1 MIALLTHR
9 PSSSRRPS
17 WTRAGLLALLIS
29 LVIGSGCAPATT
41 PSPSPTAPPTATATA
56 TPTKTPT
63 LTPSPTATP
72 SPTPTWTPTPLPTA
86 TPTLTPTPTST
97 PTVETKSSAAQEA
110 AASSAPASSPPSA
123 NTGLTGGGLGSLAPP
138 TAAGA
143 YGQVPLVAMAA
154 DVCPLTGLKVDQA
167 KLERRPLAV
176 KISNAPAI
184 VRPQAGLSFAD
195 VVFEHY
201 AEGNLT
207 RFTAIFLSRDCAK
220 IGSIRSARL
229 IDLEIP
235 AMFKSMFAY
244 SGASIGVKEEIRKS
258 DFFDRVIT
266 PDFGHYNAFKRIPAP
281 GKAFEHTLFSDTATL
296 WQATDKRGLNGRQD
310 LSGWAFSDEPPAGG
324 TPATQLQIV
333 YSPRYADAEYSYDAS
348 AGGYRRAVLG
358 VPHRDEITGQQ
369 LVAKNVVVLYAPHVE
384 SAILEDTHYG
394 GHYSIQIQI
403 WGEGLARV
411 FRDGQMYDVRW
422 VRPGRHDLVRFVDAS
437 GQTFPFKPG
446 NVWIQVVPL
455 GFNIAVK

>member
-29 LVIGSGCAPATT
+29 LVIGGGCAPATT

-123 NTGLTGGGLGSLAPP
+123 NTGLTGGGLGSLEPP
-138 TAAGA
+138 TTAGA
-143 YGQVPLVAMAA
+143 YGSVPLVPMAA

-266 PDFGHYNAFKRIPAP
+266 PDFG
-281 GKAFEHTLFSDTATL
+281 
-296 WQATDKRGLNGRQD
+296 
-310 LSGWAFSDEPPAGG
+310 
-324 TPATQLQIV
+324 
-333 YSPRYADAEYSYDAS
+333 
-348 AGGYRRAVLG
+348 
-358 VPHRDEITGQQ
+358 
-369 LVAKNVVVLYAPHVE
+369 
-384 SAILEDTHYG
+384 
-394 GHYSIQIQI
+394 
-403 WGEGLARV
+403 
-411 FRDGQMYDVRW
+411 
-422 VRPGRHDLVRFVDAS
+422 
-437 GQTFPFKPG
+437 
-446 NVWIQVVPL
+446 
-455 GFNIAVK
+455 

>member
-1 MIALLTHR
+1 M
-9 PSSSRRPS
+9 
-17 WTRAGLLALLIS
+17 
-29 LVIGSGCAPATT
+29 GS
-41 PSPSPTAPPTATATA
+41 
-56 TPTKTPT
+56 
-63 LTPSPTATP
+63 
-72 SPTPTWTPTPLPTA
+72 
-86 TPTLTPTPTST
+86 
-97 PTVETKSSAAQEA
+97 
-110 AASSAPASSPPSA
+110 
-123 NTGLTGGGLGSLAPP
+123 
-138 TAAGA
+138 
-143 YGQVPLVAMAA
+143 

-167 KLERRPLAV
+167 RLERRPLAV
-176 KISNAPAI
+176 KISNAPAV

-207 RFTAIFLSRDCAK
+207 RFTAVFLSKDCDK

-244 SGASIGVKEEIRKS
+244 SGSSTGVKEEIRNS
-258 DFFDRVIT
+258 DFFDRVIS
-266 PDFGHYNAFKRIPAP
+266 PDFGHDSAFKRIPAP
-281 GKAFEHTLFSDTATL
+281 GKAFEHTLFSDTAAL
-296 WQATDKRGLNGRQD
+296 WKVTDERGLNGRQD
-310 LSGWAFSDEPPAGG
+310 LSGWTFSAEPPAGG
-324 TPATQLQIV
+324 TPVTQLQIV
-333 YSPRYADAEYSYDAS
+333 YSSGYADAEYSYDAS

-358 VPHRDEITGQQ
+358 VPHRDELTGQQ
-369 LVAKNVVVLYAPHVE
+369 LVANNVIVVYAPHVE

-403 WGEGLARV
+403 WGEGLARI

-422 VRPGRHDLVRFVDAS
+422 LRPGRHDLIRFVDAF
-437 GQTFPFKPG
+437 GQAFPFKPG

>member
-1 MIALLTHR
+1 MHHLSLNWRLRTWI
-9 PSSSRRPS
+9 
-17 WTRAGLLALLIS
+17 GVLALLLLPMAIN
-29 LVIGSGCAPATT
+29 GCQSTPLPTPTSMPTATATPQPTHTPTSTPSPTATLTPTPRPTATPTMTPSPT
-41 PSPSPTAPPTATATA
+41 PSPSPTA
-56 TPTKTPT
+56 
-63 LTPSPTATP
+63 
-72 SPTPTWTPTPLPTA
+72 
-86 TPTLTPTPTST
+86 TST
-97 PTVETKSSAAQEA
+97 PTAEAKASTAQEA
-110 AASSAPASSPPSA
+110 AAPSE
-123 NTGLTGGGLGSLAPP
+123 LSGGGLGSLEPP
-138 TAAGA
+138 SAAGA
-143 YGQVPLVAMAA
+143 YGAVPLVPMAA
-154 DVCPLTGLKVDQA
+154 DVCPLTGLKVDPA

-176 KISNAPAI
+176 KISNAPAV

-207 RFTAIFLSRDCAK
+207 RFTAIFLSKDCSK

-258 DFFDRVIT
+258 DFFERVFA
-266 PDFGHYNAFKRIPAP
+266 PDFGHHSVFKRIPAP

-296 WQATDKRGLNGRQD
+296 WQATDERGLNGRQD
-310 LSGWAFSDEPPAGG
+310 LSGWAFSDTPPAGG

-333 YSPRYADAEYSYDAS
+333 YSPRYADAEYSYDA
-348 AGGYRRAVLG
+348 AAAGYRRAVLG
-358 VPHRDEITGQQ
+358 VPHGDEITGQQ
-369 LVAKNVVVLYAPHVE
+369 LVAQNVVVLYAPHVE

-411 FRDGQMYDVRW
+411 FRDGQMYNVRW

-455 GFNIAVK
+455 GFNIAVE